1 MLVYRK
7 KAMSLDEFSIMLE
20 YLHAVN
26 SADIIA
32 GDFNYDLSKASS
44 IKLLQHAIRYTH
56 VFRW

>member
-1 MLVYRK
+1 MLVYQK

-32 GDFNYDLSKASS
+32 GDFTYDLSKASS
-44 IKLLQHAIRYTH
+44 NKLLQHAIRYTH
-56 VFRW
+56 VSRW